1 MHACAAIYIYIQTDR
16 QTDRR
21 IYIKED
27 VSLQDTFQKEKKR

>member
-1 MHACAAIYIYIQTDR
+1 MHACAAIYIYTDR

-27 VSLQDTFQKEKKR
+27 VSLKDTFQKEKKR